1 MILRNLGLWRLK
13 WLWSGRE
20 VTSQGLSLAS
30 RGSEPLYL
38 GKRKKFNLCVRR
50 GGCDNTDGPPI
61 DFPSRTGSSPSDT
74 CVCGVRRTVF
84 SLCSR
89 ESHVLQSAPCQAH
102 RRERGGKSWND
113 HSVQRPSVSPATPK
127 ECNNTQHY
135 EPS

>member
-1 MILRNLGLWRLK
+1 MILRNSGLWRLK

-20 VTSQGLSLAS
+20 ITSQGLSVAS

-38 GKRKKFNLCVRR
+38 EKKKKKLNLCVRR

-61 DFPSRTGSSPSDT
+61 DFTSRTGSSPSDT
-74 CVCGVRRTVF
+74 CVCGVRTVF

-102 RRERGGKSWND
+102 CWERGGKSWND
-113 HSVQRPSVSPATPK
+113 RGVQRPSMSLATPE
-127 ECNNTQHY
+127 ECNAQHY
-135 EPS
+135 EPL